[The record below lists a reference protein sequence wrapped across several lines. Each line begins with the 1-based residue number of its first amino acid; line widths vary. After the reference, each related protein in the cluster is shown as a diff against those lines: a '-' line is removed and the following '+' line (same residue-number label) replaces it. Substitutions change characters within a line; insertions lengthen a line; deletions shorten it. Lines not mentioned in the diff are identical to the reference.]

1 MSVALAVGSAVAALG
16 STIYGAIKSKNYND
30 KMRALTEEER
40 QENRRWYQNQMASDY
55 TQRTDAQAVLTNQRR
70 LFQEANEQARA
81 KNVVAGGTD
90 QAEAL
95 RKASANDAMAQT
107 SSDIAAKA
115 AEYKNNVEKSYRQTD
130 MAINQQQAQSYGQQ
144 AANTAQATSQVT
156 NAALNLMGQGLKG
169 NESLSGTIP
178 ASVDDSSKSS
188 DTSSQGGEIKKSD
201 N

>member
-30 KMRALTEEER
+30 KMRALTAEER
-40 QENRRWYQNQMASDY
+40 EENKRWYQNQMASDY
-55 TQRTDAQAVLTNQRR
+55 TQRTDAQAVLTNQRK
-70 LFQEANEQARA
+70 LFEEANEQARA

-115 AEYKNNVEKSYRQTD
+115 AEYKDNVEKSYRQTD
-130 MAINQQQAQSYGQQ
+130 MAINQQQAQAYGQQ
-144 AANTAQATSQVT
+144 AANTAQATAQTT
-156 NAALNLMGQGLKG
+156 NAALNLMGSALKG
-169 NESLSGTIP
+169 NDSLNGI
-178 ASVDDSSKSS
+178 AGAGGDDSSKSS
-188 DTSSQGGEIKKSD
+188 DSSSESGEIKKSD

>member
-40 QENRRWYQNQMASDY
+40 QENKRWYQNQMASDY
-55 TQRTDAQAVLTNQRR
+55 TQRTDAQAVLTNQRK

-178 ASVDDSSKSS
+178 ASGDDSSKSS